1 MNNNNSDT
9 LSLQLKSNSLNNGN
23 SNIDQVIIDEDKIK
37 EKASR
42 EDVGRFKKLV
52 NQLKLAIDLIKDY
65 RNKSYTEIPWRSIG
79 LIAAAILYFF
89 NPFDIIPDLLPIMG
103 FADDAVLF
111 ASIFKS
117 VRTDLEK
124 YAAWKGVDIN
134 EYF

>member
-1 MNNNNSDT
+1 LNNNNSDT

>member
-23 SNIDQVIIDEDKIK
+23 SNIDQVILDEDKIK

>member
-1 MNNNNSDT
+1 MNNKNGDSI
-9 LSLQLKSNSLNNGN
+9 SLQLKSNSLNNGN
-23 SNIDQVIIDEDKIK
+23 SNIDQIIIDEEKIK

-52 NQLKLAIDLIKDY
+52 NQLKLAIELIKDY

-79 LIAAAILYFF
+79 LIAAAVLYFF

-111 ASIFKS
+111 AAIFKS
-117 VRTDLEK
+117 VRDDLEK
-124 YAAWKGVDIN
+124 YAVWKGVDIN

>member
-1 MNNNNSDT
+1 MNNDNRHT
-9 LSLQLKSNSLNNGN
+9 LSLQFKTNSLNNGN
-23 SNIDQVIIDEDKIK
+23 SNIDQVILDEEKIK

-52 NQLKLAIDLIKDY
+52 NQLKLAIELIKDY

-79 LIAAAILYFF
+79 LIAAAILYFL

-111 ASIFKS
+111 AAIFKS

-124 YAAWKGVDIN
+124 YAQWKGVDIN

>member
-1 MNNNNSDT
+1 LNNNNSDT
-9 LSLQLKSNSLNNGN
+9 LSLQLKSKSLNNGN
-23 SNIDQVIIDEDKIK
+23 SNIDQVILDEDKIK

-52 NQLKLAIDLIKDY
+52 NQLKLAIELIKDY

-111 ASIFKS
+111 AAVFKS
-117 VRTDLEK
+117 IRTDLEK